1 MTIRLMRTF
10 SISSYVILSPE
21 ITRSPSSA
29 ENALSQSMLI
39 AASYLCLCSMA
50 VLHCAFVQGALMP
63 TNAYSVSGALSC
75 SGRSFQNSP
84 LRECFVSQKAF
95 RKSHSTPRHD
105 GFHETRDVALQ
116 NSSLELWRFGGAI
129 TSGVGRSGVTG
140 NVCSGATCCTGTV
153 CSEPPAAP
161 EARDDAGL
169 ALKLH
174 PHLVD

>member
-63 TNAYSVSGALSC
+63 TKAYSVSGALSC

-116 NSSLELWRFGGAI
+116 NFLPGAREI
-129 TSGVGRSGVTG
+129 RRCDYVGRGSPWSNWQRVLW
-140 NVCSGATCCTGTV
+140 SH
-153 CSEPPAAP
+153 
-161 EARDDAGL
+161 L
-169 ALKLH
+169 LH
-174 PHLVD
+174 WHRLL

>member
-1 MTIRLMRTF
+1 MTIRPMRTF

-39 AASYLCLCSMA
+39 AASYLCLCSIA
-50 VLHCAFVQGALMP
+50 VLHCAFVQGALKP
-63 TNAYSVSGALSC
+63 TKAYSVSGALSC
-75 SGRSFQNSP
+75 SGRSFQNPP

-116 NSSLELWRFGGAI
+116 NFLPGTREIRRCDY
-129 TSGVGRSGVTG
+129 VGR
-140 NVCSGATCCTGTV
+140 
-153 CSEPPAAP
+153 
-161 EARDDAGL
+161 GL
-169 ALKLH
+169 PWSNWQRVLWS
-174 PHLVD
+174 HLQHWHRLL

>member
-1 MTIRLMRTF
+1 MTIRPMRTF

-50 VLHCAFVQGALMP
+50 VLHCAFVQGAWMP
-63 TNAYSVSGALSC
+63 TKAYSVSGALSC

-116 NSSLELWRFGGAI
+116 NFLPGTREIRRCDY
-129 TSGVGRSGVTG
+129 VGR
-140 NVCSGATCCTGTV
+140 
-153 CSEPPAAP
+153 
-161 EARDDAGL
+161 GL
-169 ALKLH
+169 PWSNWQRVLWSHLLH
-174 PHLVD
+174 WHRLL